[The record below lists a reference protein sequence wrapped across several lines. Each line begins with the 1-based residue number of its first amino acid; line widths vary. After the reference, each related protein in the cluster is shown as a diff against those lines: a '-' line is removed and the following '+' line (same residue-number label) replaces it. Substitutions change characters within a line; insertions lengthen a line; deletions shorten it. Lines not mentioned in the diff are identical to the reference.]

1 MATINRY
8 GPYFVSLGFGDTF
21 KPGELRGYTFGSFP
35 PFGDAVVTV
44 SVHPARDGFAEK
56 SIRLESIV
64 SRRRPNGEHFIDC
77 FYRNTSSGGILF
89 WSLYLCVVSP

>member
-8 GPYFVSLGFGDTF
+8 GPYQVSLGFGDIF
-21 KPGELRGYTFGSFP
+21 GPGEVRTYTFGSWP

-44 SVHPARDGFAEK
+44 SVHPHRDQFSEK

-64 SRRRPNGEHFIDC
+64 SRKRPNGEHFIDC
-77 FYRNTSSGGILF
+77 SYRNTGSGIKF
-89 WSLYLCVVSP
+89 WYLYLCLVSP